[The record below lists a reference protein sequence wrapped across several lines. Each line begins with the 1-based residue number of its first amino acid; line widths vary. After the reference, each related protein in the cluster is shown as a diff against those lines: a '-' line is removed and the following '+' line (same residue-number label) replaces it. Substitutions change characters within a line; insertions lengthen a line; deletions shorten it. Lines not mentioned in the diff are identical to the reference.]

1 MKGIDMEVFLLI
13 IAIGLIIIF
22 YFQLKD
28 KLVKIE
34 NRLYEIIDKQN
45 AQLQDS
51 KQEVANKSSKIETVN
66 DEFIELPQKVDKITE
81 SVITTAEENQL
92 VFEQELNAVIEEIN
106 EPYFDL
112 NEEEEINDE
121 ELISLFETKN
131 YESDKKEPII
141 EKTWYEKID
150 KNNDLEKFIGENL
163 ISKIGIAIL
172 VLGIAFFVK
181 YAIDQNWI
189 NEVARV
195 GIGILAGGIILG
207 FAHYLREN
215 FKAFSTVL
223 VAGGI
228 STFYFTIGLAFQ
240 EYHLF
245 SQTVAFAI
253 MLVITAFSAF
263 ISIGYDRQELAIL
276 SIIGGFAT
284 PFIVSTGSG
293 NYVVLFVYIIILDLG
308 MLVLAMLRKWT
319 LVNIITYVFTMIL
332 YLSWLG
338 TKGIQNEENLTN
350 ALLFASAFYVIFIAM
365 NIVYNIKYK
374 QYFKRIDFGI
384 LLSNTFLYF
393 GAGITLLNHFKPEYK
408 GAFTLTLAFSNCLL
422 AWFIIKNSKAD
433 KNLLYVLIGLALT
446 FITLAAPIQLKGN
459 YITLFWAAEG
469 ALLLWLAQKSG
480 MQIFR
485 ITSIVVYVLAIGS
498 LLIDWNQQY
507 GLTANLPILNNKGF
521 LASLFVCASLGL
533 NIILLKKDNEQTF
546 SLLEVNYSIA
556 SYLKISKNVLIILI
570 YLAGLSE
577 CSYQLNSHL
586 HPTAVAHIFIGLYHL
601 VFTSLVIYFINKSSN
616 NSAVIKVIGL
626 LNIFLYLI
634 YLNNLPFNEIQFNIS
649 VEMVRD
655 IWVLNTASSLA
666 FMVHYLPLFCVVYQS
681 IIIYKI
687 FKTQNQKAFK
697 ALYWITVIFIT
708 YLSSSEVILHVLKA
722 QIVPIIP
729 PVTDNSDQAFY
740 ANFDTYNYIFTQTIK
755 VYLPVLWGVLSFIF
769 LWFGIKNQIKHL
781 RIAALYLL
789 GATLVKLFIYDI
801 REVSEGGK
809 ILAFILLGI
818 VLLVISF
825 MYQKIKA
832 IIINDEPKE
841 TDSNE
846 IN

>member
-1 MKGIDMEVFLLI
+1 MEVFLLL

-22 YFQLKD
+22 YFQLKE
-28 KLVKIE
+28 KLQNIEEKLFEIKTKQDLQVPSNQLNVKQEITVTETPKTEESTPKIE
-34 NRLYEIIDKQN
+34 NKEQKTEIIIPPVIDEKQI
-45 AQLQDS
+45 A
-51 KQEVANKSSKIETVN
+51 
-66 DEFIELPQKVDKITE
+66 
-81 SVITTAEENQL
+81 
-92 VFEQELNAVIEEIN
+92 FEQELNAVIAEIN
-106 EPYFDL
+106 EQKVEPKEEHVT
-112 NEEEEINDE
+112 NEEPIN
-121 ELISLFETKN
+121 LFESVVN
-131 YESDKKEPII
+131 EPANNEPII
-141 EKTWYEKID
+141 EKSWYEKLD

-189 NEVARV
+189 NEIARV

-207 FAHYLREN
+207 FAHYLRQN

-253 MLVITAFSAF
+253 MLVITAFSVF

-293 NYVVLFVYIIILDLG
+293 NYVVLFTYIIILDLG
-308 MLVLAMLRKWT
+308 MLVLAMVRKWT
-319 LVNIITYVFTMIL
+319 LVNIITYVLTMLL
-332 YLSWLG
+332 YLSWLA
-338 TKGIQNEENLTN
+338 TKGIENADYLTN
-350 ALLFASAFYVIFIAM
+350 ALLFASAFYIIFIAM
-365 NIVYNIKYK
+365 NIAYNIKYK
-374 QYFKRIDFGI
+374 QYFSSIDFGI

-408 GAFTLTLAFSNCLL
+408 GAFTLILAFSNCLL

-446 FITLAAPIQLKGN
+446 FVTLAAPIQLKGN

-485 ITSIVVYVLAIGS
+485 ITSIVVYILALGS
-498 LLIDWNQQY
+498 LVIDWNQQY
-507 GLTANLPILNNKGF
+507 GLTDNLPILTNKGF
-521 LASLFVCASLGL
+521 VASVFVCLSLLL
-533 NIILLKKDNEQTF
+533 NAILLKKDKEHSF
-546 SLLEVNYSIA
+546 SLLEVSYNITD
-556 SYLKISKNVLIILI
+556 YLKITQIVLVLLV
-570 YLAGLSE
+570 YLAGLLE
-577 CSYQLNSHL
+577 CSYQLNNRL
-586 HPTAVAHIFIGLYHL
+586 NPVEAAHTLIGLYHL
-601 VFTSLVIYFINKSSN
+601 GFSSLVIYFLNKSN
-616 NSAVIKVIGL
+616 NNATTIKTIGL

-634 YLNNLPFNEIQFNIS
+634 YLNNLPFNEIQYNIS
-649 VEMVRD
+649 AEMVND
-655 IWVLNTASSLA
+655 IWTLNTASSLA
-666 FMVHYLPLFCVVYQS
+666 FMAHYLPLLLTVYQS
-681 IIIYKI
+681 ITIYKI
-687 FKTQNQKAFK
+687 FKAQYQNGSKI
-697 ALYWITVIFIT
+697 LYWSMVILIT
-708 YLSSSEVILHVLKA
+708 YISSSEVILHVLKT
-722 QIVPIIP
+722 QMVPIP
-729 PVTDNSDQAFY
+729 PTVNDNYDPAFY
-740 ANFDTYNYIFTQTIK
+740 ANFDTYNTIFKQTVK
-755 VYLPVLWGVLSFIF
+755 VYLPVLWGVLSFLF

-789 GATLVKLFIYDI
+789 GATLAKLFIYDI

-841 TDSNE
+841 TENNE
-846 IN
+846 FN

>member
-1 MKGIDMEVFLLI
+1 MIGIDMEVFLLI

-28 KLVKIE
+28 KLQNIE
-34 NRLYEIIDKQN
+34 NKLFEISNKQN
-45 AQLQDS
+45 TQNTKSDILTNKNDSIIEIPKVEPIESSPIVNPIEETISPIDEKQL
-51 KQEVANKSSKIETVN
+51 A
-66 DEFIELPQKVDKITE
+66 
-81 SVITTAEENQL
+81 
-92 VFEQELNAVIEEIN
+92 FEQELNAVIAEIN
-106 EPYFDL
+106 E
-112 NEEEEINDE
+112 NKVEQTEEYETEQEPIN
-121 ELISLFETKN
+121 LFESIVN
-131 YESDKKEPII
+131 EPVNNEPII

-207 FAHYLREN
+207 FAHYLRQN

-245 SQTVAFAI
+245 SQTAAFAI
-253 MLVITAFSAF
+253 MLVITAFIVF
-263 ISIGYDRQELAIL
+263 ISIGYNRQELAIL

-308 MLVLAMLRKWT
+308 MLVLAMVRKWT
-319 LVNIITYVFTMIL
+319 LVNIITYVLTMLL
-332 YLSWLG
+332 YLSWLS
-338 TKGIQNEENLTN
+338 TKGLENAEYLTT
-350 ALLFASAFYVIFIAM
+350 ALLFATAFYVIFIAM
-365 NIVYNIKYK
+365 NIAYNIKYK
-374 QYFKRIDFGI
+374 QYFKSIDFSI

-393 GAGITLLNHFKPEYK
+393 GAGITLLSHFKPEYK
-408 GAFTLTLAFSNCLL
+408 GGFTLVLALSNCLL

-485 ITSIVVYVLAIGS
+485 ITSMVVYALALGS

-507 GLTANLPILNNKGF
+507 GLTAELPILTNKGF
-521 LASLFVCASLGL
+521 IASLFVCASVGL
-533 NIILLKKDNEQTF
+533 NIILLKKDGVQNFT
-546 SLLEVNYSIA
+546 LLEIDYSVA
-556 SYLKISKNVLIILI
+556 TYLKISQIILI
-570 YLAGLSE
+570 VLIYVAGLLE
-577 CSYQLNSHL
+577 CSYQLNSRL
-586 HPTAVAHIFIGLYHL
+586 HPIEAAHTLIGLYHL
-601 VFTSLVIYFINKSSN
+601 VFTSLVVYFINKPN
-616 NSAVIKVIGL
+616 NETYYTTLKSIIL

-634 YLNNLPFNEIQFNIS
+634 YLNNLPFNEIQYNIS
-649 VEMVRD
+649 AEMVND
-655 IWVLNTASSLA
+655 IWVLNTASSIA
-666 FMVHYLPLFCVVYQS
+666 FIVHYLPLLCIVYQS
-681 IIIYKI
+681 ITIYKI
-687 FKTQNQKAFK
+687 FKNQNGFK
-697 ALYWITVIFIT
+697 TLYWFTVIFIT
-708 YLSSSEVILHVLKA
+708 YISSSEIILHVLKT
-722 QIVPIIP
+722 QMVPILPI
-729 PVTDNSDQAFY
+729 VTDNYDPTFY
-740 ANFDTYNYIFTQTIK
+740 VNFDTYNAIFKQTVK
-755 VYLPVLWGVLSFIF
+755 VYLPVLWGVLSFVF

-818 VLLVISF
+818 VLLIISF